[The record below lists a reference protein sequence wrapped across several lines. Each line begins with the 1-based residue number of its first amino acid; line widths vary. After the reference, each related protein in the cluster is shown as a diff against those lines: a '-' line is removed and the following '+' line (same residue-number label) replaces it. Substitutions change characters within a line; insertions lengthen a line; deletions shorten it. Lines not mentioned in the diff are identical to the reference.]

1 MTHSVEAYARQL
13 KALLP
18 RGRVWLDGW
27 KNERSLLTV
36 AGTVAEPLTTY
47 RVRTRIHQVM
57 LALSEELVRVE
68 QRGYDLVEESDP
80 RTADELLED
89 WERMLGIP
97 DEIVTEIA
105 ATVAERRLAILVKLV
120 GRGGQNAAFF
130 EELAELAG
138 YVAHVYDNGGGPDV
152 LRAGFRVGARCY
164 GLAWVTMWPVL
175 RAGFRAG
182 DRCYGLEWMH
192 TWIMYVEPPA
202 GVALTNAQLEGYVRR
217 AAPAHSV
224 VIFVYL

>member
-1 MTHSVEAYARQL
+1 MSIHSVEAYARQL

-18 RGRVWLDGW
+18 RGPVWLDGW

-57 LALSEELVRVE
+57 MALAEELVRVE
-68 QRGYDLVEESDP
+68 QRGADLVEESDP
-80 RTADELLED
+80 RTADETLD
-89 WERMLGIP
+89 SWERMLGLP
-97 DEIVTEIA
+97 DDIVTEIA
-105 ATVAERRLAILVKLV
+105 ATAAERRRAILVKLV

-130 EELAELAG
+130 EGLALLAG
-138 YVAHVYDNGGGPDV
+138 YVAHVYDMT
-152 LRAGFRVGARCY
+152 GA
-164 GLAWVTMWPVL
+164 PVL
-175 RAGFRAG
+175 RSGFRSG
-182 DRCYGLEWMH
+182 DRCYGLVWDTMWPILRSGFRSGDRCYGVVWAH
-192 TWIMYVEPPA
+192 AWIMYVNPPA
-202 GVALTNAQLEGYVRR
+202 GVALTHAQLEGYVRR